1 MKLAGALF
9 AFVALAL
16 TGCGGAEPSVIRFE
30 STDQQLLPEGGRVL
44 VGVYRPVDCFLIEAG
59 GSMRRGLHSSF
70 ADIEDGSVEVIFDF
84 EAIAPGTY
92 TLAAFGR
99 TSGGTDTSFACQT
112 GVTVTEGVYVEAQ
125 LELMPIN

>member
-1 MKLAGALF
+1 MRLAL

-16 TGCGGAEPSVIRFE
+16 FGCGGGEPSVLHFQ
-30 STDQQLLPEGGRVL
+30 SNDQNLLPEGGRVV
-44 VGVYRPVDCFLIEAG
+44 VGVYRPVECFLIEAG

-99 TSGGTDTSFACQT
+99 TGAGADTSFACQT
-112 GVTVTEGVYVEAQ
+112 GVVVTEGVYVDAQ